1 MTALKGPSTAAS
13 GWWGVDERRADPDV
27 DTAVRQR
34 RAAEELDPH
43 VQRPGRLDVLLAEPS
58 IPSTSTQSSGTREP
72 NATVARI
79 AIFAAASPPPTS
91 SVGSAS
97 A

>member
-1 MTALKGPSTAAS
+1 MSSA
-13 GWWGVDERRADPDV
+13 
-27 DTAVRQR
+27 
-34 RAAEELDPH
+34 RAAWTCSC
-43 VQRPGRLDVLLAEPS
+43 VTPS
-58 IPSTSTQSSGTREP
+58 IPSTSTHSSGTREP

-79 AIFAAASPPPTS
+79 ASFAAASPPPTS